1 MQKKNG
7 EAYSVRY
14 SNTRKVE
21 SVYFASKVNND
32 YIIRSA
38 IDMKDI
44 KLLEKN
50 YSKYY
55 ISIILFSFILSF
67 FIFIQNINGYD
78 KTYKKILNL

>member
-1 MQKKNG
+1 MQKNGEAYNG

-21 SVYFASKVNND
+21 SLYFASKVNND

-50 YSKYY
+50 
-55 ISIILFSFILSF
+55 IVNT
-67 FIFIQNINGYD
+67 IF
-78 KTYKKILNL
+78 L

>member
-67 FIFIQNINGYD
+67 LFSSRISMAMIKPI
-78 KTYKKILNL
+78 KKS

>member
-1 MQKKNG
+1 MQKNG

-21 SVYFASKVNND
+21 SLYFASKVNND

-50 YSKYY
+50 
-55 ISIILFSFILSF
+55 IVNT
-67 FIFIQNINGYD
+67 IF
-78 KTYKKILNL
+78 L